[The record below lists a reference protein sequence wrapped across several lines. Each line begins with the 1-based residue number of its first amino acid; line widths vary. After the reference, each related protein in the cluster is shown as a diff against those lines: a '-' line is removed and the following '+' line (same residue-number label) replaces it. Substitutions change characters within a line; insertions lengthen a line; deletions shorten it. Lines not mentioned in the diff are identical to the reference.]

1 MSHPAVP
8 HSALARP
15 AAPRLAS
22 PRSGRDEE
30 FSAFVAERR
39 PELLR
44 SACLLTAGD
53 THFAEDLVQTAL
65 ARLYVAWPRV
75 RRQGTQAAYAW
86 RIIVNAHLDEVRRP
100 RWRRERSVPELPE
113 TSAGDQPDGLPA
125 GLDADRVKAALA
137 ALPAG
142 MRAAVVLRHWLDLS
156 VEETASL
163 LGCTPGTVK
172 SQTAKGAARLR
183 ELLTQAST
191 GPASTAPAS
200 TVPPSTGRKH

>member
-8 HSALARP
+8 HLTLTRP
-15 AAPRLAS
+15 AAPRPS
-22 PRSGRDEE
+22 RDEE

-39 PELLR
+39 AELLR

-100 RWRRERSVPELPE
+100 RWRREHSVPELPE
-113 TSAGDQPDGLPA
+113 SAAVDRTDGLPG
-125 GLDADRVKAALA
+125 GLDADMVKAALA
-137 ALPAG
+137 DLPAR

-156 VEETASL
+156 VEETADL
-163 LGCTPGTVK
+163 LGCTAGTVK

-183 ELLTQAST
+183 ELLAHEPGAQRS
-191 GPASTAPAS
+191 
-200 TVPPSTGRKH
+200 H